1 MDLHKCKKN
10 KYFNRKR
17 LTNYLEKWNRDN
29 DNLWKYSKQPV
40 LRMFN
45 FRKDK
50 QLKHSTYV
58 MNNSFSI
65 GCHQSICNNAKNYV
79 IYKFKKFFEQI

>member
-1 MDLHKCKKN
+1 
-10 KYFNRKR
+10 
-17 LTNYLEKWNRDN
+17 
-29 DNLWKYSKQPV
+29 
-40 LRMFN
+40 MFN

-79 IYKFKKFFEQI
+79 IYKFKKFLSKFNENKESINYRIYRNGWFTFG